1 MNKFKFKLNYITAL
15 LLIIVSSIGCGGES
29 GDPFDAIGFDAYDS
43 NLSSRV
49 KDYHI
54 ATTSNL
60 TLITSSNP
68 SLYIDF
74 SDGIQKAFK
83 EPVINKLISD
93 CFNSLYG
100 ANLTTFRLGDDKITQ
115 LSITNIQI
123 EYFSVY
129 SCKLCVS
136 RGVILSKA

>member
-68 SLYIDF
+68 SLYID
-74 SDGIQKAFK
+74 
-83 EPVINKLISD
+83 
-93 CFNSLYG
+93 
-100 ANLTTFRLGDDKITQ
+100 
-115 LSITNIQI
+115 
-123 EYFSVY
+123 
-129 SCKLCVS
+129 
-136 RGVILSKA
+136 